1 MARIAYLTMI
11 LFLVLTVISST
22 SLSCQAGGCI
32 SCPRQSPPTHTCL
45 PYPPPC
51 TPQNCAN
58 FCAHMH
64 FGSEGA
70 YCKQRGRVSECCC
83 LQT

>member
-1 MARIAYLTMI
+1 MARIVYSTVI

-22 SLSCQAGGCI
+22 SPFCQAGGCI
-32 SCPRQSPPTHTCL
+32 SCPGRPTHTCL

-58 FCAHMH
+58 FLCTYA
-64 FGSEGA
+64 
-70 YCKQRGRVSECCC
+70 
-83 LQT
+83 LW